1 MDVLIALE
9 PAMLPPAHTSL
20 HRDAC
25 CIVQCL
31 LTETALFHTFPSGKR
46 ALHVNSPPHKG
57 APWLQLFTQR
67 LTCTEG
73 RVPKLPKLQALQFAD
88 RFCCHWTLSPGTHS
102 EMLPGLFLC
111 LPLSAV
117 PRVLSHFNGTLAHL
131 QQLFHHQKSGG
142 MKAGFRW
149 ELTPWTAKQTKP

>member
-25 CIVQCL
+25 CIAQCL

-57 APWLQLFTQR
+57 PPWLQLFTQR

-88 RFCCHWTLSPGTHS
+88 HFCCHWTLSLGTHS
-102 EMLPGLFLC
+102 EMLPGLS
-111 LPLSAV
+111 SAC
-117 PRVLSHFNGTLAHL
+117 PF
-131 QQLFHHQKSGG
+131 QQFPEFFHILMALLHTCSNYSITGNQQAWKLGSG
-142 MKAGFRW
+142 
-149 ELTPWTAKQTKP
+149 EN